1 MRRTPFQGFFSW
13 NVQNV
18 CRLKSNIYYI
28 VFLSM
33 SIQSFISKYSKNIP
47 INKYIY
53 HFFFISMKQ
62 RCSSCAVAVTQQL
75 QSADT
80 WADPRPRAINI
91 TSPQISR
98 YLHSAQICRY
108 TDIYL
113 RLSPADPVTR
123 DRSRADGKLLSQFVH
138 FKTFKWRQT
147 HRHMNWTVFDMHLQ
161 FIAELILIQINFSPG
176 NSFSKTTII
185 ACTRP
190 KFT

>member
-1 MRRTPFQGFFSW
+1 MYVDSKAIST
-13 NVQNV
+13 
-18 CRLKSNIYYI
+18 
-28 VFLSM
+28 
-33 SIQSFISKYSKNIP
+33 IQSFCEAQFCLYRILVIMCFISKYSKNSL

-62 RCSSCAVAVTQQL
+62 RCSPRVVAVAQQL

-98 YLHSAQICRY
+98 YLHCL
-108 TDIYL
+108 DIYIDVQTSVSASD
-113 RLSPADPVTR
+113 LSPADPVTR

-147 HRHMNWTVFDMHLQ
+147 HRHVIWSALDIYL

>member
-1 MRRTPFQGFFSW
+1 MYVG
-13 NVQNV
+13 
-18 CRLKSNIYYI
+18 LKAIST
-28 VFLSM
+28 
-33 SIQSFISKYSKNIP
+33 IQLQSFCLCLYRVLLNMCFISKYSKNIP

-62 RCSSCAVAVTQQL
+62 RCSPRAVAVAQQL

-91 TSPQISR
+91 TSPQICR

-113 RLSPADPVTR
+113 RLNPADPVTR

-147 HRHMNWTVFDMHLQ
+147 HRHVIWSALDIYL
-161 FIAELILIQINFSPG
+161 FIAELILIQINFPPG

-185 ACTRP
+185 TCILGHSEFCTDM
-190 KFT
+190 